1 MKNSLILTAGDA
13 RVELYPGLG
22 GAVASFTW
30 RGRHVFRPS
39 PAEASDVLETANF
52 ALVPYCN
59 RIPGGDFEF
68 GGRKV
73 HIEPNLAPQPH
84 PLHGQGWRAPWT
96 AEKTDADSATLTYV
110 HASGEWPWAY
120 RATQTLTLSGEGL
133 RQELSVTNTGDEPMP
148 AGLGFH
154 PYFHAPA
161 GTTLQA
167 HVEGAWMIDDEI
179 LPTEHRPGPFGADW
193 TTGASVK
200 LPDLIDHCYTGWDQ
214 RATIRQPDLVVTMTA
229 PPKARWLHLYV
240 PPGEDYLCVEPVT
253 NRPDPFGGDG
263 DSGMVTLKSGETL
276 STWMQVEVA
285 AG

>member
-1 MKNSLILTAGDA
+1 MKNSVTLTAGDT
-13 RVELYPGLG
+13 RVELYPELG

-30 RGRHVFRPS
+30 RGKNVFRPS
-39 PAEASDVLETANF
+39 AAEPTDVLETANF

-59 RIPGGDFEF
+59 RIPHGNFEF
-68 GGRKV
+68 GGHTV
-73 HIEPNLAPQPH
+73 HIEPNLLPQPH
-84 PLHGQGWRAPWT
+84 PLHGQGWRAPWNV
-96 AEKTDADSATLTYV
+96 EFTDEANATLSYA
-110 HASGEWPWAY
+110 HPAGEWPWPYVAK
-120 RATQTLTLSGEGL
+120 QTVTVSHQGL

-161 GTTLQA
+161 GTTLQT
-167 HVEGAWMIDDEI
+167 HVEGAFMIDDEI
-179 LPTEHRPGPFGADW
+179 LPTVYRPGPYGADW

-214 RATIRQPDLVVTMTA
+214 RATLRQPDLVVTMTA
-229 PPKARWLHLYV
+229 PPRARWLHLYV

-263 DSGMVTLKSGETL
+263 DSGIVTLKPGDTL
-276 STWMQVEVA
+276 STWMQVDVTQ
-285 AG
+285 G